1 MLIRKLTANHVYII
15 CGYTDMR
22 LGIDGLSTLVSGTYE
37 MSPFQSA
44 MFLFC
49 GRRHDRIKALLWDG
63 DGFLLLYK
71 RLEAGNFKWPKFR
84 AEIRELSS
92 QQLRW
97 LMEGLSIDQPGAVR
111 AVHPQ
116 IAC

>member
-1 MLIRKLTANHVYII
+1 MLIRKLTANHVYIV
-15 CGYTDMR
+15 CGHTDMR
-22 LGIDGLSTLVSGTYE
+22 LGIDGLASLVSGTYGT
-37 MSPFQSA
+37 SPFQSA

-49 GRRHDRIKALLWDG
+49 GRKRNRIKALLWDG

-71 RLEAGNFKWPKFR
+71 RLENSCFKWPDSQS
-84 AEIRELSS
+84 EIRELTA

-97 LMEGLSIDQPGAVR
+97 LLEGLSIDQPGAVR
-111 AVHPQ
+111 TIQPG

>member
-1 MLIRKLTANHVYII
+1 MLNEYLHPAHVFIA
-15 CGYTDMR
+15 CGYTDLR
-22 LGIDGLSTLVSGTYE
+22 LGIDGLAALVQEKYQLD
-37 MSPFQSA
+37 PFGEA
-44 MFLFC
+44 LFFFC
-49 GRRHDRIKALLWDG
+49 GRRTDRIKGLFWDG

-71 RLEAGNFKWPKFR
+71 RLEASSFKWPESK

-97 LMEGLSIDQPGAVR
+97 LLEGLSIDQPGAVR
-111 AVHPQ
+111 VVHPK

>member
-1 MLIRKLTANHVYII
+1 MLIRKLTANRVYII
-15 CGYTDMR
+15 CGRTDMR
-22 LGIDGLSTLVSGTYE
+22 LGIDGLSAIVSGTYE
-37 MSPFQSA
+37 MNPFESA

-49 GRRHDRIKALLWDG
+49 GRKHDRMKALLWDG

-71 RLEAGNFKWPKFR
+71 RLEASSFKWPQSKE
-84 AEIRELSS
+84 EIRELTS

-97 LMEGLSIDQPGAVR
+97 LLEGLSIDQPGAVR
-111 AVHPQ
+111 VVHPK

>member
-15 CGYTDMR
+15 CGHTDMR
-22 LGIDGLSTLVSGTYE
+22 LGIDGLAALVSGTYE
-37 MSPFQSA
+37 MNPFESA

-49 GRRHDRIKALLWDG
+49 GRRHDRMKALLWDG

-71 RLEAGNFKWPKFR
+71 RLEASSFKWPKSK

-97 LMEGLSIDQPGAVR
+97 LLEGLSIDQPGAVR

>member
-22 LGIDGLSTLVSGTYE
+22 LGIDGLSAVVSGTYE
-37 MSPFQSA
+37 MNPFQSA

-49 GRRHDRIKALLWDG
+49 GRRQDRIKALLGDG
-63 DGFLLLYK
+63 DGYLLLYK
-71 RLEAGNFKWPKFR
+71 RLEASNFKWPKSR
-84 AEIRELSS
+84 TEIRELSA

-97 LMEGLSIDQPGAVR
+97 LLEGLSIDQPGAVR
-111 AVHPQ
+111 IVRPQ